1 MKITAVE
8 PIGPRAAHVETTRAD
23 GTQGAFLVRVHT
35 DEGVVGIGEADTS
48 PSLART
54 MIEMPSSHL
63 IGRGLREVLIGE
75 DPLQIDRLWYVMY
88 RATYHYGRAGVAL
101 DTVYASVGPKPALF
115 RHLIETAISGGD
127 QPVPAEARAYVQQ
140 IHAEPD
146 PGLKLEL
153 YAHSIREIQERL
165 APLFQVLQHAA
176 PTDPQLDAL
185 WREIGA
191 RRAANMRL
199 LAAELEATGG
209 LRADLSIN
217 DAADIIWATNSSE
230 FFLLLVHDRNWDAGR
245 FEQWLARTWKELL
258 LKPPT

>member
-1 MKITAVE
+1 MVRKVKPRSKPRLYDASRR
-8 PIGPRAAHVETTRAD
+8 RAAAAQTRHAVVAAASRLFADRGYTATTMA
-23 GTQGAFLVRVHT
+23 A
-35 DEGVVGIGEADTS
+35 IAS
-48 PSLART
+48 A
-54 MIEMPSSHL
+54 
-63 IGRGLREVLIGE
+63 
-75 DPLQIDRLWYVMY
+75 
-88 RATYHYGRAGVAL
+88 AGVAL

-115 RHLIETAISGGD
+115 RQLIEIAISGGD

-146 PGLKLEL
+146 PGRKLEL

-165 APLFQVLQHAA
+165 APLFQVLQYAA
-176 PTDPQLDAL
+176 PTDPVLDTL

-199 LAAELEATGG
+199 LAAELEAAGG
-209 LRADLSIN
+209 LRPDLSID

-258 LKPPT
+258 LKAPT